1 MRATKEKQAVE
12 AARRRVDAAKEK
24 IQRLAGSSRATRV
37 FSSAKFPAREGRG
50 IHPSV
55 FGDMKYSRCKGSAHQ
70 IPTSP
75 VDAGSGKTQPCVISI
90 PDLEKRVYVGIL
102 YFEIP

>member
-1 MRATKEKQAVE
+1 MKKEKQAVE
-12 AARRRVDAAKEK
+12 GARRRVDAAKEK

-37 FSSAKFPAREGRG
+37 FSSAKFPVREGRG

-55 FGDMKYSRCKGSAHQ
+55 FGDMQYSRCERTRHQ

-75 VDAGSGKTQPCVISI
+75 VDAGSGEMTRLYV
-90 PDLEKRVYVGIL
+90 EKRGI
-102 YFEIP
+102 